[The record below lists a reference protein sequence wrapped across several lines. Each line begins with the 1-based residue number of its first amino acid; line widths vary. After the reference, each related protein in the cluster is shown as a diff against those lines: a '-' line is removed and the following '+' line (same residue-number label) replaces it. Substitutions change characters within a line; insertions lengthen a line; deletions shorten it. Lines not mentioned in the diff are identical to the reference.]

1 MNILNLF
8 GILDVLIVLTIV
20 GLIFLGWKSGF
31 LLKVIKLASSLFGLI
46 ASIILAR
53 PFSTVLDKWFG
64 EGIYTR
70 VETYLTSRIANGN
83 VLATE
88 ENIREAFEGMAL
100 PNFIVEWIVNTVN
113 AEETIQSFI
122 NAVTPLIKSLILILI
137 AFVVLFF
144 GSMLVFALLK
154 VLAKMITSLPI
165 IKQIDKVLGAIFG
178 LFKAAVLIY
187 VLLFILG
194 LLITVPAVNQ
204 FLGDFLLVDM
214 QLQNEDQFRLSK
226 WLYDN
231 NVLKYVINVFVA
243 IL

>member
-8 GILDVLIVLTIV
+8 GILDVLIVLTVV
-20 GLIFLGWKSGF
+20 GLIVLGWKSGF
-31 LLKVIKLASSLFGLI
+31 LLKIIKLASSLFGLI

-64 EGIYTR
+64 EGIYTKI
-70 VETYLTSRIANGN
+70 ETYLTTRIGNGN

-100 PNFIVEWIVNTVN
+100 PKFIVDWIVNTVN

-144 GSMLVFALLK
+144 GSMLVFLLFK
-154 VLAKMITSLPI
+154 ILAKMITSLPI
-165 IKQIDKVLGAIFG
+165 IKQIDKFLGAIFG
-178 LFKAAVLIY
+178 LFKAAFLIY
-187 VLLFILG
+187 VLLFALG
-194 LLITVPAVNQ
+194 LLITVPAVNE
-204 FLGDFLLVDM
+204 FLGDFLIVDM
-214 QLQNEDQFRLSK
+214 QLDNEHFRLSK

-231 NVLKYVINVFVA
+231 NVLKHIVNVFVA
-243 IL
+243 II

>member
-8 GILDVLIVLTIV
+8 GILDVLIVLTVV
-20 GLIFLGWKSGF
+20 GLIVLGWKSGF
-31 LLKVIKLASSLFGLI
+31 LLKIIKLASSLFGLI

-64 EGIYTR
+64 EGIYTKI
-70 VETYLTSRIANGN
+70 ETYLTTRIGNGN

-100 PNFIVEWIVNTVN
+100 PKFIVDWIVNTVN

-144 GSMLVFALLK
+144 GSMLVFLLLK
-154 VLAKMITSLPI
+154 ILAKMITSLPI
-165 IKQIDKVLGAIFG
+165 IKQIDKFLGAIFG
-178 LFKAAVLIY
+178 LFKAAFLIY
-187 VLLFILG
+187 VLLFALG
-194 LLITVPAVNQ
+194 LLITVPAVNE
-204 FLGDFLLVDM
+204 FLGDFLIVDM
-214 QLQNEDQFRLSK
+214 QLDNEHFRLSK

-231 NVLKYVINVFVA
+231 NVLKHIVNVFVA
-243 IL
+243 II